1 MDTSKA
7 NCIRQ
12 VSNWSSI
19 RNVHRFEQLTQFD
32 KIQFQKDME
41 QASPKMIALFNKIKE
56 LDESDLARDK
66 KLYKHMI
73 FSDIKQLGYG
83 AKIIA
88 SGFFAMGYSSYY
100 NEQLRPIIPT
110 TSNSN
115 TFALLSSTL
124 TYGKSFPV
132 ALRRQI
138 VQEFN
143 KRPDN
148 IHGENIRFI
157 LLDSGYKEGL
167 DLFDIKYI
175 HVFEPS
181 LTASDEKQVIGRGTR
196 FCGQKGLTFHPS
208 LGWPMQVYRYEVE
221 IPDKVK
227 FLFGESH
234 LFPLFLKYSGI
245 DIRKV
250 LFANNLEQT
259 AITGAVDRMLTKN
272 IHHFQIK
279 DEDIDMELFKQI
291 FGVNSST
298 QTPSQGGSKK
308 NKKKKEKQLYAKP
321 PQRFYSFPS
330 LRTYIQQRYKKYT
343 WPVVKMENLCTSTTS
358 NGGSIPAKGHMIHFT
373 PTQDFVRM
381 YFQSSSVYKGLLA
394 WHSVGTGKTC
404 TAIATASTSFER
416 DGYSILWVTRH
427 TLKPDI
433 WKNMFDQICSTVLR
447 NEWKKGNRWPEQID
461 APMRYV
467 SDQWLPPISYKQFS
481 NLLKGKNKIYDE
493 MVKRNGSEDP
503 LRKTLVI
510 IDEAHK
516 LYASDLPKQE
526 RPDVSILKQMVH
538 HSYDVSG
545 KDSVRLLL
553 MTATP
558 YTSEPMDL
566 IRLLNL
572 LRSPDTALPED
583 FEEFSKTYLNDRG
596 DFTVKTKYQF
606 LNAIAGY
613 ISYLNREK
621 DARQFAYPVFENI
634 TVPLSL
640 DASKITAIELKELEH
655 DLETHKSNQEEQKK
669 VKQEIK
675 QKIKTELETALQ
687 ELCKD
692 KKPKKPCQDYVKQQ
706 VYQKRD
712 TLLMELG
719 QRMEEKERQIQSTKQ
734 KVTIKKQTLRDQ
746 QKTDLSQEKALLEKC
761 HLQSK
766 SKQKSKKT
774 NQEQN
779 QYDIDNGTAS
789 NYPSVIQTG
798 LNSSLR

>member
-7 NCIRQ
+7 TCIRQ

-19 RNVHRFEQLTQFD
+19 RNYHRFEHPSFD
-32 KIQFQKDME
+32 KVQFQKDMTV
-41 QASPKMIALFNKIKE
+41 ASPKMVAMFEKIKE
-56 LDESDLARDK
+56 LDERDK
-66 KLYKHMI
+66 TREQKTYKHMI
-73 FSDIKQLGYG
+73 FSDVKQLGYG

-88 SGFFAMGYSSYY
+88 SAFYAFGYTSYY
-100 NEQLRPIIPT
+100 DENLRSVDSKLRPV
-110 TSNSN
+110 SN
-115 TFALLSSTL
+115 TFSLLSSTL

-138 VQEFN
+138 IQDFN

-148 IHGENIRFI
+148 IYGENIRFI
-157 LLDSGYKEGL
+157 ILDSGYKEGL
-167 DLFDIKYI
+167 DLFDVKYVHI
-175 HVFEPS
+175 FEPS
-181 LTASDEKQVIGRGTR
+181 LTASDEKQVVGRGTR
-196 FCGQKGLTFHPS
+196 FCGQKGLHFHPS
-208 LGWPMQVYRYEVE
+208 LGWPMEVYRYEVD
-221 IPDKVK
+221 IPDKVRP
-227 FLFGESH
+227 LFGESH

-250 LFANNLEQT
+250 LFAKNLEQT
-259 AITGAVDRMLTKN
+259 TINGAVDRLLTKN
-272 IHHFQIK
+272 IHHFQIR
-279 DEDIDMELFKQI
+279 DEDIDIELFKQI
-291 FGVNSST
+291 FGT
-298 QTPSQGGSKK
+298 DGGAK
-308 NKKKKEKQLYAKP
+308 KKKKETLYAKP

-330 LRTYIQQRYKKYT
+330 LRKYIQERYKKYT
-343 WPVVKMENLCTSTTS
+343 WPVVKMENLCKS
-358 NGGSIPAKGHMIHFT
+358 NGGTIQAKGHEVKFT

-381 YFQSSSVYKGLLA
+381 YFQSSSIYKGLLA

-433 WKNMFDQICSTVLR
+433 WKNMFDQVCSTVLR
-447 NEWKKGNRWPEQID
+447 NEWKKGNRWPDKID

-467 SDQWLPPISYKQFS
+467 SDRWLPPISYKQFS

-493 MVKRNGSEDP
+493 MVKRNGSDDP

-526 RPDVSILKQMVH
+526 RPDVSILKRMVH
-538 HSYDVSG
+538 HSYDVSE

-572 LRSPDTALPED
+572 LRSPDTAIPED
-583 FEEFSKTYLNDRG
+583 FEDFSKLYLNEQG
-596 DFTVKTKYQF
+596 DFTVKSKYQF

-634 TVPLSL
+634 TAPLSL
-640 DASKITAIELKELEH
+640 DASKVTEIELKELEH
-655 DLETHKSNQEEQKK
+655 NLETYKSNQEEQKT
-669 VKQEIK
+669 VKKEIK
-675 QKIKTELETALQ
+675 EKLKHEMNTALQ
-687 ELCKD
+687 QLCQD

-706 VYQKRD
+706 IQLKRD
-712 TLLMELG
+712 RLLLELS
-719 QRMEEKERQIQSTKQ
+719 QKMDEKEQQIQSTKED
-734 KVTIKKQTLRDQ
+734 VRDKKQFLREQ
-746 QKTDLSQEKALLEKC
+746 QKTELSQEKALMDKC

-766 SKQKSKKT
+766 KFLSKKGNFKHIVRDT
-774 NQEQN
+774 
-779 QYDIDNGTAS
+779 
-789 NYPSVIQTG
+789 PSLISGDTKHT
-798 LNSSLR
+798 LDSYLP

>member
-19 RNVHRFEQLTQFD
+19 RTYHRFEQLSQFD
-32 KIQFQKDME
+32 KAQFQKDME
-41 QASPKMIALFNKIKE
+41 HASPKMVALFDKIE
-56 LDESDLARDK
+56 SLDAKDKARDK
-66 KLYKHMI
+66 KVYKHMI
-73 FSDIKQLGYG
+73 FSDVKQLGYG

-88 SGFFAMGYSSYY
+88 SAFFALGYNSYY
-100 NEQLRPIIPT
+100 DENLRAIDSTLRPV
-110 TSNSN
+110 SN

-124 TYGKSFPV
+124 TYGKAFPV

-138 VQEFN
+138 IQEYN

-148 IHGENIRFI
+148 IYGENIRFI
-157 LLDSGYKEGL
+157 VLDSGYKEGL
-167 DLFDIKYI
+167 DLFDVKYI
-175 HVFEPS
+175 HIFEPS
-181 LTASDEKQVIGRGTR
+181 LTASDEKQVVGRGTR
-196 FCGQKGLTFHPS
+196 FCGQKGLQFHPS
-208 LGWPMQVYRYEVE
+208 LGWPMEVYRYEVD

-227 FLFGESH
+227 PLFGENH
-234 LFPLFLKYSGI
+234 LFPLYLKYSGM

-250 LFANNLEQT
+250 LFAKNLEQT

-272 IHHFQIK
+272 IHHFQIR
-279 DEDIDMELFKQI
+279 DEDIDMELFKQL
-291 FGVNSST
+291 FGTESE
-298 QTPSQGGSKK
+298 GGAK
-308 NKKKKEKQLYAKP
+308 KKKKEKTLYAKP

-330 LRTYIQQRYKKYT
+330 LRKYIQERYKKYT
-343 WPVVKMENLCTSTTS
+343 WPVVKMENLCKSD
-358 NGGSIPAKGHMIHFT
+358 GGTIPAKGHEVKFT

-381 YFQSSSVYKGLLA
+381 YFQSSSAYKGLLA

-447 NEWKKGNRWPEQID
+447 NEWKKGNRWPDKID

-467 SDQWLPPISYKQFS
+467 SDRWLPPISYKQFS
-481 NLLKGKNKIYDE
+481 NLLKGKNKVYDE

-526 RPDVSILKQMVH
+526 RPDVSILKRMVH
-538 HSYDVSG
+538 HSYDISG

-572 LRSPDTALPED
+572 LRSSDTAIPEEFD
-583 FEEFSKTYLNDRG
+583 EFSKMYLNEQG
-596 DFTVKTKYQF
+596 DFTIKSKYQF

-634 TVPLSL
+634 TVPMTL

-655 DLETHKSNQEEQKK
+655 DLKTFKLNQEEQKAVK
-669 VKQEIK
+669 KEVKEKLKQE
-675 QKIKTELETALQ
+675 LNTALIQ
-687 ELCKD
+687 LCQD
-692 KKPKKPCQDYVKQQ
+692 KKPKKPCQEYVKQQ
-706 VYQKRD
+706 IQVKRER
-712 TLLMELG
+712 LMQELS
-719 QRMEEKERQIQSTKQ
+719 QRMEEKEQQIQTTKQ
-734 KVTIKKQTLRDQ
+734 NVQQKKQQLREQ

-761 HLQSK
+761 HLQG
-766 SKQKSKKT
+766 KKT
-774 NQEQN
+774 TKKKPKQSPTETL
-779 QYDIDNGTAS
+779 YPENG
-789 NYPSVIQTG
+789 TG
-798 LNSSLR
+798 LNSSLPYEINGQA